1 MEVDGKSQELIG
13 DGMPITKGIGA
24 YHDKEGLGVCFAGG
38 LAESGNGNDLQ
49 TEP

>member
-24 YHDKEGLGVCFAGG
+24 YHDKEWLGGC